1 MSKKGSIE
9 GSIEDRVKALSEREE
24 KIKRQLDS
32 DSDEMKDK
40 AIRVGKIA
48 LVVGVVTLVGYWLF
62 NIFSDEEEEEEEEE
76 KPKKKKKKRKS
87 SDGTTSRIATLLL
100 PYLNKFLDG
109 VLDDEEE
116 DNKTGK
122 KEIQETD

>member
-1 MSKKGSIE
+1 MSKK
-9 GSIEDRVKALSEREE
+9 GSIEDRVKALSEQEE

-40 AIRVGKIA
+40 AMRVGKIA
-48 LVVGVVTLVGYWLF
+48 LVVGLVTLVGYWLF
-62 NIFSDEEEEEEEEE
+62 NIFSDEEEEEEE

-116 DNKTGK
+116 DN
-122 KEIQETD
+122 

>member
-1 MSKKGSIE
+1 MSKKGN
-9 GSIEDRVKALSEREE
+9 IEDRVRALSEREE

-48 LVVGVVTLVGYWLF
+48 LVIGLVTLVGYWLF
-62 NIFSDEEEEEEEEE
+62 NVFADEDEEVEE

-87 SDGTTSRIATLLL
+87 SDSTTSRITALLL
-100 PYLNKFLDG
+100 PYLNRFLDG

-116 DNKTGK
+116 NKKEK